1 MKSIGEIM
9 ARSTTSY
16 SVKIINKHK
25 LDNIAR
31 LKGIKRME
39 VIDILLKEW
48 LQNQDDNTIKL
59 LNTLESIK
67 EESD

>member
-1 MKSIGEIM
+1 M

-16 SVKIINKHK
+16 SVKIITKKK

-31 LKGIKRME
+31 LKGIHRMDVVE
-39 VIDILLKEW
+39 LLLTEW
-48 LQNQDDNTIKL
+48 LQNQDKETIDL

-67 EESD
+67 EINN